1 MKDKSIRTCIYEG
14 ETVLNILFWNLKKNS
29 LEDYIIDCIVENNID
44 IAVFSEYE
52 GIDFTKLV

>member
-1 MKDKSIRTCIYEG
+1 MKDKSIRTFIYEG

-44 IAVFSEYE
+44 IAVFS
-52 GIDFTKLV
+52 D